1 MEPKNIRYLNG
12 TGANAMKTKEI
23 KLSVLVKQETKDF
36 NVCFVLLKQGQK
48 PIGAVDM

>member
-23 KLSVLVKQETKDF
+23 KLSVLVKQETKDRKIIMS
-36 NVCFVLLKQGQK
+36 VLFC
-48 PIGAVDM
+48 